1 MCVNPSFPR
10 KLRKNAAVF
19 QTVSAGSVF
28 ALDFDCIGKPSFF
41 TVHNVSQTSQVL
53 GFNAIIERKSM
64 HLAIES
70 RRDERLRE
78 TARRHLLISFVC
90 LCLPASAF
98 AAPVPVP
105 GDAPVPVDRLRPG
118 NTNVLPMTG
127 NWRFRLDHGV
137 SPAVKGELPAD
148 AAIPDFASPDS
159 SDAGWTNIP
168 VPANWEIEGFSI
180 LTYQLRG
187 GDLSDDIG
195 LYRRWVNVPAS
206 FAGQTVL
213 WHFDGVYD
221 GAEIFV
227 NGKRCGYHE
236 SGFTAFDID
245 VTKALK
251 PGQRNLFAVR
261 VYKTTSTSNLERGS
275 FWCLGGIYR
284 ENYLVVLPPL
294 HVEDVRVVTDLDARY
309 KDATLT
315 STVRVT
321 GSSGA
326 HFVLSGE
333 LYSLDGVKVAI
344 PAMSQTG
351 AIGADGSAI
360 ITLSAPVTAPK
371 LWSAEKPNLYYVFY
385 RLWDANQTVVERVQ
399 DRIGFRKIEIK
410 NGVFMV
416 NGAPVKMT
424 GVCRH
429 EEFSP
434 YGHALNEDCWQ
445 TDIVLLKA
453 ANINAIRTAHY
464 DHAERFMEL
473 CDEAGFYVLDEIPFC
488 WVNTELNNTNRQWAY
503 ISRSKET
510 LDRDKNRPCVAIWCC
525 GNENGYGANAQAS
538 FDFMKTNDPT
548 RPALISQQ
556 GTRPNPKSDFD
567 DYHYPL
573 IPEMRNM
580 LTSPDR
586 AKVPVIVTEYSG
598 AQDSWGY
605 TLGDYWDV
613 IWPADGITGAFIW
626 EWQDQGQL
634 DKFPERW
641 SIHSPNAPAA
651 DATPGAAPPISG
663 IPTANMTTGMRPS
676 GGGGAVTADRQ
687 VKIMPYWNLKM
698 TYSPINITAREVNPA
713 SGNCVVPIQNRYSF
727 TDLAELTC
735 RWQALAGEKILASGE
750 SRVAAKPRSTVDA
763 SFPATDG
770 MDTLRLEFFHPDGRS
785 VYSARLRANSYPGPA
800 APSALAAAGPVS
812 LSETDQNFVVQA
824 AGTELVFSKSAGQIT
839 SWRAGGRDVL
849 LGGPI
854 LNLGDTP
861 PAAAGRRGG
870 PGGGRGRGAAPA
882 GGSQL
887 QCRNVVV
894 KGGMDGPNAKID
906 VTTDV
911 YISGSDEL
919 KARLAYTIDIGPDA
933 RADVAWNLAWKA
945 ADATVHEAGLKFLL
959 PAAADHISWF
969 NDSRWTEY
977 PASHIARPE
986 GSADSKDAAFSAPRD
1001 NVHWMSF
1008 SGAGNYSVVAQAA
1021 GKPLRARDR
1030 IENNGTLL
1038 FLNSA
1043 VGASARDSAG
1053 EEVRLTQAAPLTGGF
1068 RLRVASSIKN

>member
-1 MCVNPSFPR
+1 MPLELIEHR
-10 KLRKNAAVF
+10 D
-19 QTVSAGSVF
+19 GSRPNNM
-28 ALDFDCIGKPSFF
+28 L
-41 TVHNVSQTSQVL
+41 
-53 GFNAIIERKSM
+53 
-64 HLAIES
+64 
-70 RRDERLRE
+70 
-78 TARRHLLISFVC
+78 RHLLLPISC
-90 LCLPASAF
+90 LCLAAAAF

-105 GDAPVPVDRLRPG
+105 GEAPVPVERLRPG

-127 NWRFRLDHGV
+127 TWRFRLEHGV

-148 AAIPDFASPDS
+148 APLPDFASPAA
-159 SDAGWTNIP
+159 SDANWTNIP

-180 LTYQLRG
+180 LTYQLRSG
-187 GDLSDDIG
+187 NLSDDIG
-195 LYRRWVNVPAS
+195 LYRRWLDVPAS

-221 GAEIFV
+221 GAEVFV
-227 NGKRCGYHE
+227 NGQRCGYHE

-284 ENYLVVLPPL
+284 ENYLVALPPL
-294 HVEDVRVVTDLDARY
+294 HVEDVTVVTDLDPEY
-309 KDATLT
+309 KNATLK
-315 STVRVT
+315 STVRV
-321 GSSGA
+321 SGPA
-326 HFVLSGE
+326 GAQFVLTGE
-333 LYSLDGVKVAI
+333 LYSLDGVKVALLDE
-344 PAMSQTG
+344 SQLYKIGELLSGEWVEWAVPSTSQG
-351 AIGADGSAI
+351 GNIGADGSATVTI
-360 ITLSAPVTAPK
+360 SAPVTAPK

-385 RLWDANQTVVERVQ
+385 RLSDGNQTVERVQ

-410 NGVFMV
+410 NGVFTV
-416 NGAPVKMT
+416 NGVPVKMT

-434 YGHALNEDCWQ
+434 YGHALNEECWK
-445 TDIVLLKA
+445 TDIALMKA
-453 ANINAIRTAHY
+453 ANINSIRTAHY

-473 CDEAGFYVLDEIPFC
+473 CDEAGFYVLDEVPFC

-538 FDFMKTNDPT
+538 FDYMKTNDPT

-573 IPEMRNM
+573 IPEMKTM

-598 AQDSWGY
+598 AQDSWGH

-634 DKFPERW
+634 DKFPDRW
-641 SIHSPNAPAA
+641 SVHSPNAPPA

-698 TYSPINITAREVNPA
+698 TYSPVNITAREVNPA
-713 SGNCVVPIQNRYSF
+713 SGQCVVPIQNRYSF
-727 TDLAELTC
+727 TDLGELTC
-735 RWQALAGEKILASGE
+735 RWQALAGEKTLAGGE
-750 SRVAAKPRSTVDA
+750 SHIAAKPRSTVDA
-763 SFPATDG
+763 SFPATPD

-785 VYSARLRANSYPGPA
+785 VYSARLKTTAYPGPA
-800 APSALAAAGPVS
+800 APSPLVAAGPVR
-812 LSETDQNFVVQA
+812 LSEAGENFAVQT
-824 AGTELVFSKSAGQIT
+824 AGTQLLFSKSTGQIT
-839 SWRAGGRDVL
+839 SWRAGGQDL
-849 LGGPI
+849 LLAGPM

-861 PAAAGRRGG
+861 PVAPGRRGG
-870 PGGGRGRGAAPA
+870 PGGGGGRGRGAAAA
-882 GGSQL
+882 GSAQP
-887 QCRNVVV
+887 QYRNVVV
-894 KGGMDGPNAKID
+894 TARMDGDNARID
-906 VTTDV
+906 MTTDV
-911 YISGSDEL
+911 FISGSDEL
-919 KARLAYTIDIGPDA
+919 KAQLACALEITPEA
-933 RADVAWNLAWKA
+933 QADVTWNLAWKA

-959 PAAADHISWF
+959 PAAADRMSWSA
-969 NDSRWTEY
+969 DSRWTEY
-977 PASHIARPE
+977 PAGHVAGPL
-986 GSADSKDAAFSAPRD
+986 GSASVQDAAFVAQRRD
-1001 NVHWMSF
+1001 VHWMSF
-1008 SGAGNYSVVAQAA
+1008 SGAGNCGVVALAA
-1021 GKPLRARDR
+1021 GKPLHTRERV
-1030 IENNGTLL
+1030 ENNGVLL
-1038 FLNSA
+1038 FLNCA
-1043 VGASARDSAG
+1043 TGAAARDSAG
-1053 EEVRLTQAAPLTGGF
+1053 EDVRLTQSAPLTGAF
-1068 RLRVASSIKN
+1068 RLRVSSNTK